1 MATINKR
8 RRLLITIVVIFLLSA
23 FLFSFITNNNRMI
36 TEWLKEQWLEILIA
50 FIFAIVAGVII
61 HYIYIRIKTKHKFEQ
76 NTILMK
82 PRSVLAMLIL
92 PNNNEI
98 KITEPEKIVG
108 REDFVGAI
116 PADDLQFIGRK
127 HFKII
132 KMDNGLYIEDLDSA
146 NGTKLNGDEI
156 KGAGRIELK
165 DGDEILVAD
174 ILKLRYVHFQG

>member
-1 MATINKR
+1 MVTTNKR
-8 RRLLITIVVIFLLSA
+8 RKLLIIAGIFLLSA
-23 FLFSFITNNNRMI
+23 ILFSFLI

-50 FIFAIVAGVII
+50 FIFAIVAAVII
-61 HYIYIRIKTKHKFEQ
+61 HYIYIIIKKKHKFDQ
-76 NTILMK
+76 DTILMK
-82 PRSVLAMLIL
+82 SRSVLAMLIL

-116 PADDLQFIGRK
+116 PADDLQFVGRK

-132 KMDNGLYIEDLDSA
+132 KMDDRLYIEDLESA

-156 KGAGRIELK
+156 KGAGRKELK
-165 DGDEILVAD
+165 EGDIILVAEVLQ
-174 ILKLRYVHFQG
+174 IRYVHIQG